1 MLLED
6 LKGSGISLW
15 KTNLAMRRDDA
26 MMSTNPPNTTP
37 TPIPTAADVVVC
49 VGSELG
55 LVVVIVLGLPDFVE
69 ELIVVVV
76 VVVLLVASVVV
87 VESVK
92 NDSLFP
98 GDK

>member
-37 TPIPTAADVVVC
+37 TTIPTTADDDDDGDSVFVMVPCADVVVC
-49 VGSELG
+49 VGPELG
-55 LVVVIVLGLPDFVE
+55 LVVE
-69 ELIVVVV
+69 VVVV
-76 VVVLLVASVVV
+76 VVDVVV
-87 VESVK
+87 VSVK

-98 GDK
+98 GGK